1 MKERGI
7 IFQGWGVRA
16 IRNMKPG
23 VWPAE
28 AIDPALPI
36 KWQTRRVVKWKPYE
50 PTTNLRFGGLTLGH
64 YCTGVPESG
73 WVLRSRGG
81 NSCWND
87 RTHPAHCPYG
97 VPGDGLWVRE
107 TFQPILE
114 DGLDS
119 WEGTDWKT
127 GQGYRIRYPATDP
140 VEEYVDLRTD
150 SLTSACKPSIH
161 MPRWASR
168 EDLVVKEVRVERA
181 QEITLED
188 CHAEGFPERFVP
200 EYGQPGG
207 AFMGMVDAAKWDFGL
222 AWEDINGK
230 RGFGWEANPWV
241 WVVSYMRKA
250 K

>member
-1 MKERGI
+1 VKERGI

-97 VPGDGLWVRE
+97 VPGDGLYVRE
-107 TFQPILE
+107 TWACRGKHTDSQPICDITRNRAHFE
-114 DGLDS
+114 IWYSSTCHGDDGKPLFNLDHLGK
-119 WEGTDWKT
+119 W
-127 GQGYRIRYPATDP
+127 R
-140 VEEYVDLRTD
+140 
-150 SLTSACKPSIH
+150 PSIH

-168 EDLVVKEVRVERA
+168 EDLVVKEVRVERVTWRSA
-181 QEITLED
+181 
-188 CHAEGFPERFVP
+188 RF
-200 EYGQPGG
+200 G
-207 AFMGMVDAAKWDFGL
+207 AFGSRSTPSEASAGTPTR
-222 AWEDINGK
+222 AS
-230 RGFGWEANPWV
+230 GW
-241 WVVSYMRKA
+241 SRT
-250 K
+250 